1 MYVNK
6 MIMHFLKIPI
16 SMYYKIVFFQEIG
29 LGNMISLSAPSRTS
43 TKKRN
48 SRIFKYLNVSE

>member
-29 LGNMISLSAPSRTS
+29 LGNMILSSAPSRTS
-43 TKKRN
+43 RKNGTPV
-48 SRIFKYLNVSE
+48 YLNI